1 MKKFVALIT
10 TAALLP
16 LGICVNAESTG
27 GYSKDMAE
35 EIRIEEN
42 FNRDWLF
49 AYGEIE
55 GAEAKTLS
63 EEGWCDIA
71 LPHSFSIPYDLNDN
85 KFYVGTGWYR
95 KEFMVPS
102 DWSEKF
108 VTIDFEGVF
117 QRTDI
122 YINGV
127 KVPRNK
133 VYGYEHIED
142 TAIPTH
148 EGGYNAFSVDITDYI
163 TVGEK
168 NTIAVKVD
176 NIWQADLT
184 PRGGDHQFSGGI
196 YRDVTITASNKT
208 HIDWFG
214 NFVWTPAICNP
225 SFQKSENRPDELYK
239 DDFERNGTGI
249 INTLDDPNVE
259 GEYVTEEVMLK
270 NLKNKTSDVETRTE
284 ITNTSDKAVTI
295 YTQNSVI
302 DPDGK
307 VVATF
312 KSGDETF
319 KAGERKI
326 VVARSE
332 MIDNIKLWDFENP
345 NLYTIKIVVCTEDGT
360 AIDENESTFGF
371 RSAQF
376 KLDGFYLN
384 GVKTLLD
391 GANVHQDHGGWADA
405 VTDMGFYR
413 DVKYVKELGF
423 NFIRGS
429 HYPHDPSFTKA
440 CDELG
445 IGFWSEGGL
454 WSIGG
459 SNDNDTVSLAPS
471 DWARTAYPKDEK
483 SRANLEESCFDLVRS
498 MIRVN
503 RNSPSV
509 IVWSMG
515 NEAFFSNDEVTQ
527 EVKNLINEL
536 RNYAHSL
543 DFTRKAGLGG
553 TQRKDLNTL
562 AVSDIAG
569 GNGDG
574 GTARY
579 TNFYL
584 PHLVAEYSS
593 GKNDRPG
600 AEDFQYGEIR
610 DWNDSTKY
618 VLPQKTITLNDGTE
632 VLSQSAGL
640 SIWCMYHHGSI
651 GGRNLRIMGLMDYYR
666 LPTTRYYMYRKDRL
680 GIEMPEKSKDGKAT
694 GIVLRASTDTMQFD
708 DNKTDK
714 HIITND
720 GKSDIQ
726 IIVTMIDNKGDW
738 VNENKEVTLKVIE
751 GNGVFP
757 TGKEYK
763 FIPGLTIQDGKAA
776 IEFRSY
782 YAGETKIQA
791 FVEGENIASDILT
804 ITTEKVMEEKGVES
818 ESFMTPEKPFGKQK
832 LEAPEVYGK
841 IDVANNRQS
850 RADSATDGHLPINAI
865 DGKSDTYWESE
876 ITGNNQNWWVFL
888 ENSYYVYKVKLDTP
902 SKNFDLYY
910 QIFETSEWVKIGS
923 YENYSGEEINVGGVY
938 TNGLKVIFTDTPE
951 NERVKLYSFNA
962 YGTAFHSFN
971 PEGAFLSD
979 MKSMGEIKQGW
990 TEKEPGIDVSIEGNP
1005 LTAGGKVYKK
1015 GLGLHANSEAV
1026 YKLDGKYSRFTAII
1040 AIDDEVETY
1049 LRHEGADGAVFR
1061 VYGKV
1066 DAGKETETEILLFEE
1081 TIADISRRVY
1091 VDISVVDVDE
1101 LRLVTD
1107 QVTSQIKD
1115 HTDWLMPVLWGAIK
1129 DISAGDVKVETG
1141 RSEGYIHVRVE
1152 KDYKNATVQI
1162 ITSNNNSISVSKTYT
1177 FNEGVVSIEAENTS
1191 AFIIVKNAEGKVI
1204 GLGTI

>member
-1 MKKFVALIT
+1 MKKVMALLT
-10 TAALLP
+10 TIALLP
-16 LGICVNAESTG
+16 IGFCVNAEDATTEKADTSV
-27 GYSKDMAE
+27 
-35 EIRIEEN
+35 RIEKN

-55 GAEAKTLS
+55 GAEAKTLPK
-63 EEGWCDIA
+63 EGWCDIA
-71 LPHSFSIPYDLNDN
+71 LPHSFSIPYDLNDDR
-85 KFYVGTGWYR
+85 FYVGTGWYR
-95 KEFMVPS
+95 KEFLVPAS
-102 DWSEKF
+102 WNEKF
-108 VTIDFEGVF
+108 ITLDFEGVF

-133 VYGYEHIED
+133 VYGYENVAD
-142 TAIPTH
+142 MSLPTH
-148 EGGYNAFSVDITDYI
+148 EGGYNAFSVNITDY
-163 TVGEK
+163 VACGEE

-225 SFQKSENRPDELYK
+225 AFQKSEQRPDELYK

-259 GEYVTEEVMLK
+259 GEYVTEEIMLE
-270 NLKNKTSDVETRTE
+270 NLKNKTSDVEARTE
-284 ITNTSDKAVTI
+284 ITNTSSQSVTI
-295 YTQNSVI
+295 YTKNSVI

-307 VVATF
+307 VVSTF
-312 KSGDETF
+312 KSDNVTF

-326 VVARSE
+326 VIARSE
-332 MIDNIKLWDFENP
+332 MIKNIKLWDFENP
-345 NLYTIKIVVCTEDGT
+345 NLYKIKTVVCTKDGT
-360 AIDENESTFGF
+360 TIDENVSTFGF

-384 GVKTLLD
+384 GVKALLD

-429 HYPHDPSFTKA
+429 HYPHDPAFTKA

-471 DWARTAYPKDEK
+471 DWARTAYPKDEN
-483 SRANLEESCFDLVRS
+483 SRAKLEESCFDLVRS

-509 IVWSMG
+509 IAWSMG
-515 NEAFFSNDEVTQ
+515 NEAFFSSDSVTQ
-527 EVKNLINEL
+527 DIKKLVNEM

-574 GTARY
+574 GTSRY

-610 DWNDSTKY
+610 DRNDSTKY
-618 VLPQKTITLNDGTE
+618 VLPEKTIKLNDGSE
-632 VLSQSAGL
+632 VVSQSAGL

-680 GIEMPEKSKDGKAT
+680 GLEMPEKSKDGKAT
-694 GIVLRASTDTMQFD
+694 GIVLRASTDTMHID
-708 DNKTDK
+708 DNKQDK

-726 IIVTMIDNKGDW
+726 IIVTMVDENGKW
-738 VNENKEVTLKVIE
+738 VNENKDVTIKVIE

-763 FIPGLTIQDGKAA
+763 FITGLTMQDGKGA

-791 FVEGENIASDILT
+791 FVDGEKIASDVLT
-804 ITTEKVMEEKGVES
+804 VTTQKAMEEEGTES
-818 ESFMTPEKPFGKQK
+818 ESFMTPEKPFGKK
-832 LEAPEVYGK
+832 TLEEPEVYGK
-841 IDVANNRQS
+841 TDVANNRQS
-850 RADSATDGHLPINAI
+850 RADSALEDHLPINAI
-865 DGKSDTYWESE
+865 DGNSSTYWESE
-876 ITGNNQNWWVFL
+876 ITGNNQSWWVFL

-902 SKNFDLYY
+902 AKAFDLYY
-910 QIFETSEWVKIGS
+910 QIFETSEWVKVGS
-923 YENYSGEEINVGGVY
+923 YDNYSGEEIDLNGIY
-938 TNGLKVIFTDTPE
+938 TNGLKVVFNDTPE
-951 NERVKLYSFNA
+951 NSRARLYSFNA
-962 YGTAFHSFN
+962 YGTAFHYFAAK
-971 PEGAFLSD
+971 GAFLSD
-979 MKSMGEIKQGW
+979 VKPIGEITQGW
-990 TEKEPGIDVSIEGNP
+990 DGKKPGIDVSIEGNF
-1005 LTAGGKVYKK
+1005 LNAGGKVYEK

-1026 YKLDGKYSRFTAII
+1026 YKLDGKYSRFTAIA
-1040 AIDDEVETY
+1040 AIDDEVGSYSPSAGT
-1049 LRHEGADGAVFR
+1049 DGAVFR
-1061 VYGKV
+1061 IYGKI
-1066 DAGKETETEILLFEE
+1066 DAGKATETEILLFEE
-1081 TIADISRRVY
+1081 KITDMARRIF

-1101 LRLVTD
+1101 IRLVTD
-1107 QVTSQIKD
+1107 KGSSNSKD
-1115 HTDWLMPVLWGAIK
+1115 HTDWLMPVLWGAVK
-1129 DISAGDVKVETG
+1129 DISIADTKVEAG
-1141 RSEGYIHVRVE
+1141 RSEGYVHVRIE
-1152 KDYKNATVQI
+1152 DGYKNASVQLIESSGEKTV
-1162 ITSNNNSISVSKTYT
+1162 SVSKAYKFT
-1177 FNEGVVSIEAENTS
+1177 EGVISIKTEADL
-1191 AFIIVKNAEGKVI
+1191 AFLIVKDADGKVI
-1204 GLGTI
+1204 GLGTV